1 MSENKTTNAEP
12 FNGGIGGIKDCTD
25 EMNSFF
31 EGKEQQ
37 KDVNSK
43 LQARANNQ
51 QRALQLAYK
60 QQFTPDEEEEFAT
73 LLMYKPELKVE
84 TEPLLTTHNGLGLF
98 RRANVSSVVGASGN
112 GKSFVSSIFMAS
124 VLGWSNM
131 GLTATKSDYKVLYY
145 DTEQEDRDIEQVI
158 NRVYRLSNKII
169 EVASVSEHTDKRVR
183 LRGLESLI
191 KTIKPDFVV
200 VDGITDLL
208 SSINDE
214 AESNAVMTHIRH
226 LSMTYNC
233 HILNVIHTAKTAETK
248 GGRGHIGSVL
258 TNKASHVFEV
268 VRKDNIYNVVNSKMR
283 GQNHMDDIVFAID
296 EKGLPFNANSLIEEK
311 KQQQLNEKIDTQR
324 QEWQRV
330 FNGNAYMSYN
340 NLINRLSNYYS
351 ISEEGAK
358 SRYKRALQSDIIARN
373 CEGQIYVVLGDE
385 GSRVQKGSK

>member
-1 MSENKTTNAEP
+1 MNKDEIKHTEW
-12 FNGGIGGIKDCTD
+12 FEGGIGGIKDCTD

-60 QQFTPDEEEEFAT
+60 QQFTPDEEEEFAN

-191 KTIKPDFVV
+191 KKIKPDFVV

-311 KQQQLNEKIDTQR
+311 KQQQLNEKIDTER
-324 QEWQRV
+324 QEWQSV
-330 FNGNAYMSYN
+330 FGKEHYLTYN
-340 NLINRLSNYYS
+340 EIITALMTKYNLKKS
-351 ISEEGAK
+351 GAE
-358 SRYKRALQSDIIARN
+358 SRYKRALQMGILSRN
-373 CEGQIYVVLGDE
+373 VENKIYVVLDNQR
-385 GSRVQKGSK
+385 SNVQERSK